1 MCVCTLLSSLCI
13 DFIAPVKSAF
23 IQVGAAQVVYSDQ
36 VTQFWSKHEV
46 MTAFRCVRATSLRP
60 ACRTH
65 HEVTLFVNVCFGFL
79 DSTLISAVHV
89 YVCFSATSHHTRN
102 QN

>member
-1 MCVCTLLSSLCI
+1 MCVCTLLSLLCI
-13 DFIAPVKSAF
+13 DLIALVKTAS

-46 MTAFRCVRATSLRP
+46 MTVFRCVRATSLWP
-60 ACRTH
+60 ACRVH
-65 HEVTLFVNVCFGFL
+65 HEITLFVNVCLGFL

-89 YVCFSATSHHTRN
+89 
-102 QN
+102 

>member
-46 MTAFRCVRATSLRP
+46 MTAFRCVRPTSLRP
-60 ACRTH
+60 AWQVRIMKSPS
-65 HEVTLFVNVCFGFL
+65 L
-79 DSTLISAVHV
+79 
-89 YVCFSATSHHTRN
+89 
-102 QN
+102 